1 MPRRKAKKDK
11 KQDNRIRT
19 LEKFVYKTIENKQ
32 INWSQ
37 ETSITDLGF
46 TANQFIRVLPG
57 VDDGNSM
64 VPASE
69 ARIGNSITLM
79 RQKFRMSF
87 RRNHHGDANIP
98 QEVRVLVVESVDG
111 NEALTF
117 SDVLWYW
124 KEQAGT
130 ATGEDLESFVSGYT
144 TKADT
149 NKRYKIHMDKRI
161 TLNLYD
167 KPTQYVTCDVKY
179 GKSGKLVSFKDSL
192 DALPNNHRV
201 TIMVLGN
208 QSNSTRQ
215 PYFTL
220 HARSTYKDA

>member
-1 MPRRKAKKDK
+1 MPRRSKNKDK

-37 ETSITDLGF
+37 TNTITDLGLYS
-46 TANQFIRVLPG
+46 NQFIRVLPG

-79 RQKFRMSF
+79 RQKFRMSL
-87 RRNHHGDANIP
+87 RRNSSGDSTIP

-111 NEALTF
+111 NEGLDLD
-117 SDVLWYW
+117 DVLWYW
-124 KEQAGT
+124 KDQAGT
-130 ATGEDLESFVSGYT
+130 ATGSDLESFVSGYT

-149 NKRYKIHMDKRI
+149 NKRYKIHLDKRVS
-161 TLNLYD
+161 LNLYT
-167 KPTQYVTCDVKY
+167 KPTQYINCDIKY
-179 GKSGKLVSFKDSL
+179 GKAGKLVSFADSL
-192 DALPNNHRV
+192 AQLPNNHRI

-208 QSNSTRQ
+208 QSTASRQ